1 MISQRYGDLELG
13 FTTNFVEQRFNTHL
27 GETTL
32 GFWRPIAPA
41 GWSVLGTYWTGGG
54 AGSEYDP
61 RGKHGGL
68 IVKDASS
75 AGLLRPP
82 VDYELIWSYFV
93 YPSYRFASL
102 WRPIPPAG
110 YVALGDYF
118 QGGTDKPP
126 ADAMVCVKKTHQGRD
141 LVREGETSRGPLFAL
156 NYGGLVSGWTIVAPP
171 YPNGDLD
178 EHLYVPTGLHTAVTG
193 WDRPSPTAVTWVLD
207 LPAVVEEGPDPEL
220 PVLHSYDAPPEQ
232 TVVTDRIV
240 TVPYFMVKDTDRDE
254 KWKVDNSP
262 FYKLRRKRHYELI
275 LFRDNEHGSE
285 SQTASEAIETGVSTS
300 MEESF
305 SETTGITVGFSMGV
319 EASAKPFGMGV
330 STTMESSVSTAIE
343 LGYERRYGVTSM
355 ESTTITQQL
364 TIPPRSSGALWM
376 ERHELL
382 PVRADGA
389 MVSTDGKLPF
399 RTKIYRTGQ
408 YPPASESGEKIGYQ
422 ELAPNGQPL
431 PEALRQAIPAPEETK
446 PDETLTA

>member
-13 FTTNFVEQRFNTHL
+13 FTTDFVEQRFDAIGGAN
-27 GETTL
+27 TL
-32 GFWRPIAPA
+32 GFWRPTAPA
-41 GWSVLGTYWTGGG
+41 GWSVLGTYW
-54 AGSEYDP
+54 AGSFEYDP
-61 RGKHGGL
+61 RGKRGGL

-75 AGLLRPP
+75 AGLLRSP
-82 VDYELIWSYFV
+82 VDYERIWSYELPLFG
-93 YPSYRFASL
+93 RFASL
-102 WRPIPPAG
+102 WRPKPPAG

-141 LVREGETSRGPLFAL
+141 LVREGETSRGPLFGW
-156 NYGGLVSGWTIVAPP
+156 NIGFGGQVSGWTIGAPP
-171 YPNGDLD
+171 YPNGDVD
-178 EHLYVPTGLHTAVTG
+178 KHLYVPTGLFTAVTG

-207 LPAVVEEGPDPEL
+207 LPAVVEDGPDPQE
-220 PVLHSYDAPPEQ
+220 PVLHGHQAPPEQ

-275 LFRDNEHGSE
+275 LFRNNEHGSE
-285 SQTASEAIETGVSTS
+285 SQTASEAVTTGVSTS

-305 SETTGITVGFSMGV
+305 SQTTGITVGFSMGV

-330 STTMESSVSTAIE
+330 TTTIETSVSTTVE

-389 MVSTDGKLPF
+389 MVSTNGKLPF

-408 YPPASESGEKIGYQ
+408 YPPASESGEEIGYQ

-431 PEALRQAIPAPEETK
+431 PEALRQAIPAPEEAK